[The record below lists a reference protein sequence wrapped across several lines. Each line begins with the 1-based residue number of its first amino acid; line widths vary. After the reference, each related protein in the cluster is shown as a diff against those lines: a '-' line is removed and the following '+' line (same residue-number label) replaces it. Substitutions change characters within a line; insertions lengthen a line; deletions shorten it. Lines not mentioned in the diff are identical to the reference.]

1 MNDSFYEQL
10 VSRKSRPID
19 LVIRVITILA
29 LLLFTFIGFMLL
41 GFFIIL
47 VIILLAFLVHV
58 FLFPRL
64 NVEYEYTLLN
74 NDMQIDIIY
83 NKEKRKSL
91 LSFNLRDAEI
101 IAPQDSPAL
110 ASYHAEKTLNFTSL
124 KPSAKVFKMYITINQ
139 KKYVLL
145 LEPDSK
151 MQEHMKTWMGTKFI
165 SE

>member
-19 LVIRVITILA
+19 LVIRIATILA
-29 LLLFTFIGFMLL
+29 LLLFTFIGFMFL
-41 GFFIIL
+41 GFLVIP
-47 VIILLAFLVHV
+47 VIILLAFLVST

-64 NVEYEYTLLN
+64 NVEYEYALLN
-74 NDMQIDIIY
+74 HDMQIDIIY
-83 NKEKRKSL
+83 NKAKRKSL

-110 ASYHAEKTLNFTSL
+110 ASYHAEKTWNFTSL
-124 KPSAKVFKMYITINQ
+124 KPSAKVFKMYISINQ
-139 KKYVLL
+139 KKYALL

-151 MQEHMKTWMGTKFI
+151 MQEHMKAWMGTKFI